1 MTEDPL
7 KQRALE
13 YHRNPTAGKLAI
25 VATTPMAT
33 QRDLAL
39 AYSPGVAAACE
50 AIIDDPAEVANLTA
64 RQNLVGVI
72 SNGTAVLG
80 LGNIGPL
87 ASKPVMEGKA
97 VLFKKFAGI
106 DVFDIELDATDPD
119 KMVDIIQALEPT
131 FGAINLEDIKSPECF
146 IVEKKCR
153 ERMNIPVFH
162 DDQHGT
168 AIVAGAAVLNGMRL
182 MGKKPEDIKLVSTGG
197 GAAGIACLNL
207 LTGLGIKRENIFL
220 IDHVGLIF
228 KGRVEDMTPQ
238 KEKYAQ
244 ETDLRT
250 LDDVI
255 SGADVFLG
263 LSAPGIL
270 TGDMVKKMAPK
281 PFILAL
287 ANPTPEILPE
297 IAKAAVPDAIIATGR
312 SDFPNQ
318 VNNVLCFPFIFR
330 GALDVGAT
338 TINEDMKLA
347 AVHAIADLAMAE
359 STDIVAKAYQ
369 GESLTFGADYLIP
382 KPFDPRLIIKI
393 APAVAK
399 AAMSSGVAKNPI
411 KDFEA
416 YRSQLERFVFR
427 SGVLMKP
434 MIDRARQN
442 PKRVVFAEGESK
454 RVLRA
459 AQAIV
464 DEGVAFPVLVGRP
477 DVIKNRIEKLGLR
490 IKVGENFE
498 ITNPENDPRYDD
510 YWRGYHAIMERKG
523 VAPDLARTIIRT
535 NTTVIASMMLKRGEA
550 DAMICGTYANHAWHL
565 RHVLD
570 VVGRADQDGGVYAF
584 STVITPKG
592 TFFLCDTHVTDDP
605 SADEVA
611 EMTRLG
617 AMAVQRFGVTPR
629 IALISY
635 SNFGNRP
642 SPSSCKMRDAVEIL
656 NASDP
661 DLQVEGKMQADV
673 ALDEDAR
680 KRMFPHS
687 RLKGSANF
695 LVFPDLDAANT
706 SFNLLRTAGDGL
718 AVGPMLLG
726 AKQPAHILTSSV
738 TARGIFNTTVL
749 AVVDAQTRERTVAKN
764 T

>member
-13 YHRNPTAGKLAI
+13 YHRNPTPGKLAI
-25 VATTPMAT
+25 VATTPLAT

-50 AIIDDPAEVANLTA
+50 AIVADPAEVANLTA

-72 SNGTAVLG
+72 SNGSAVLG

-119 KMVDIIQALEPT
+119 KMVDVIQALEPT

-153 ERMNIPVFH
+153 DRMNIPVFH

-182 MGKKPEDIKLVSTGG
+182 MGKKPKDIKLVSTGG

-207 LTGLGIKRENIFL
+207 LIGLGIKRENIFL
-220 IDHVGLIF
+220 VDHLGLIF

-244 ETDLRT
+244 DTDLRT
-250 LDDVI
+250 LDEVI
-255 SGADVFLG
+255 DGADVFLG

-270 TGDMVKKMAPK
+270 TGAMVKKMAAK

-338 TINEDMKLA
+338 TINEEMKLA
-347 AVHAIADLAMAE
+347 ALHAIADLAMAE

-416 YRSQLERFVFR
+416 YRNQLERFVFR

-464 DEGVAFPVLVGRP
+464 DEGVALPVLVGRP
-477 DVIKNRIEKLGLR
+477 DVINNRIEKLGLR
-490 IKVGENFE
+490 IKEGENFE

-510 YWRGYHAIMERKG
+510 YWRGYHALMERGG

-570 VVGRADQDGGVYAF
+570 VIGRAEKDGGVYAF

-605 SADEVA
+605 SAAEVA

-661 DLQVEGKMQADV
+661 DLQVEGEMQADV

-738 TARGIFNTTVL
+738 TARGIFNSTVL
-749 AVVDAQTRERTVAKN
+749 AVVDAQTREKTTSENK
-764 T
+764 